1 MWTNELAGFAVG
13 VNEFHSLMGTMV
25 YEDGSLGLLVSATQ
39 QVGRPRTSVMSRMKF
54 PSIRKNRSYA
64 LPEGHDGG
72 GQMGHE

>member
-1 MWTNELAGFAVG
+1 MKMAALDCWYT
-13 VNEFHSLMGTMV
+13 
-25 YEDGSLGLLVSATQ
+25 ATQ

-54 PSIRKNRSYA
+54 PLIRKNRSYA